1 MRTDRIQ
8 GENTAKLNLINGVK
22 KIQRS
27 SEAKDFDYYLKRGLT
42 QEEQRKE
49 QKNTNKNT
57 GCSVRKI
64 KNKNQE
70 KEKVR
75 AFKRTMNAKIGIE
88 AYQKILEQT
97 ANMQEQQ
104 YQENKAKEQEEK

>member
-8 GENTAKLNLINGVK
+8 GESTTNLNLINGVK
-22 KIQRS
+22 KIQKS

-57 GCSVRKI
+57 GCSVRRI

-70 KEKVR
+70 KERVR
-75 AFKRTMNAKIGIE
+75 AFKRTMNEKIEIE
-88 AYQKILEQT
+88 AYQKILEDT
-97 ANMQEQQ
+97 ANMQEEK
-104 YQENKAKEQEEK
+104 YQENKAKEQDEK